1 MASRG
6 RPRNFNREQAL
17 ERALRVFW
25 AKGYEGA
32 QLVDLTAAMG
42 INPPSFYAAFG
53 SKQAI
58 FREAIDLYL
67 ATSGAQSMRAL
78 DETPATHAAIEAM
91 LRASADVA
99 LAAPDAR
106 GCLLI
111 LGLVNCLPE
120 NQPSR
125 DYLRDLRRATIDRIR
140 RRLDRGL
147 GDGDLAVGTD
157 TAQLASFY
165 ATVMQGLS
173 LQARDGAS
181 REELD
186 AVVAAAMSAL
196 DRT

>member
-1 MASRG
+1 M
-6 RPRNFNREQAL
+6 Q
-17 ERALRVFW
+17 VFW

-67 ATSGAQSMRAL
+67 ATSGANAMRAL
-78 DETPATHAAIEAM
+78 EETPVARDAVEAM
-91 LRASADVA
+91 LRASAAVA
-99 LAAPDAR
+99 LAAPEAG

-120 NQPSR
+120 NRPSR
-125 DYLRDLRRATIDRIR
+125 DYLRDIRRTTIERIR

-147 GDGDLAVGTD
+147 GDGDLAAGAD
-157 TAQLASFY
+157 TAELASFY

-173 LQARDGAS
+173 LQARDGAG

-186 AVVAAAMSAL
+186 AVVAAAMRAL
-196 DRT
+196 DRP